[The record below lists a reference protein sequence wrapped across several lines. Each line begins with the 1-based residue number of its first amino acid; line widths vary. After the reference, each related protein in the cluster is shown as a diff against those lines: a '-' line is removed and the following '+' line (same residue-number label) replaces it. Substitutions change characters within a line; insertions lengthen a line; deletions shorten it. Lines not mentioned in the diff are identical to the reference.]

1 MGSSSRWTRTARTS
15 STAEQRDAP
24 RLLARTRANTP
35 RSLLPLPWKPHK
47 LNSTNDCIDVCSDI
61 VFHVPSLQRN
71 IKHFQFQKKI
81 EAGWCERQ
89 VHACSW
95 PPLRVVQDPGRVGW
109 TL

>member
-1 MGSSSRWTRTARTS
+1 MGFRVYIERIQREKANGATVNVGIHPSKVVSSSSRWTRTARTS

-71 IKHFQFQKKI
+71 IKNQFQFQK
-81 EAGWCERQ
+81 
-89 VHACSW
+89 
-95 PPLRVVQDPGRVGW
+95 
-109 TL
+109 